1 MPCPEM
7 SDLKVPTYNGLSYYH
22 TKVPIKPHPNTELA
36 SISRRIL

>member
-1 MPCPEM
+1 M
-7 SDLKVPTYNGLSYYH
+7 SDLKVPTYSGLSRYH